1 MNVCTVHSEDIF
13 YDRIKVFIKSRGQGF
28 TPATMSV
35 APGYFYWKIK

>member
-28 TPATMSV
+28 TPATMSA
-35 APGYFYWKIK
+35 APATFIGK